1 MEERNSSLAEKEKI
15 MKICNDCGIE
25 YDPRDLKHED
35 CGKCPDCMERMLYG
49 GSFQMEQCMYREG
62 QVRGF

>member
-1 MEERNSSLAEKEKI
+1 